1 VEVTGVVAV
10 DLARQME
17 KSGISCFIYT
27 DISRDGMM
35 AGPNFGSISGF
46 AKGLST
52 PVLASGGVTTLGD
65 VDTLRSMENE
75 GVCGVIIGR
84 AMYDGSLSLSDALR
98 LERE

>member
-1 VEVTGVVAV
+1 
-10 DLARQME
+10 ME

-27 DISRDGMM
+27 DILRDGMM
-35 AGPNFGSISGF
+35 AGPNFRSIGEF

-52 PVLASGGVTTLGD
+52 PVLASGGVSTLAD
-65 VDTLRSMENE
+65 VEMLRSMENG

-84 AMYDGSLSLSDALR
+84 AMYDGSIDLSEALR